1 MKTYTFASIHCNDCG
16 ERLEKKLQKIKGAEN
31 AHIDYDHSKIHIPDE
46 ADFIEINKIFAQEK
60 IMAFPLDEK
69 EETPHEENVSH
80 KHGSHSHTHS
90 HDHSH
95 GKAVDFR
102 SRDQAVKN
110 IKVVF
115 FINILFSIIEV
126 IFGLLFNSVA
136 ILADA
141 VHDFGDAVSVGLAWF
156 FQQYST
162 KEANTEFSFGHQRFS
177 LLGAL
182 ITAIVLLVGS
192 VVVLTQSI
200 PRIFNPEEVNAE
212 GMFFLAIFAIILNG
226 YAAYRLSKGTSK
238 NESVLNLHMLED
250 VLGWV
255 GVLIMSVVVRFTDW
269 YILDPIFSVAISIF
283 IFVRTLPIFIS
294 TVKIFLEGV
303 PEGVDIDE
311 LQNNI
316 LNIDEVHAVSHL
328 HVWTIDGEENAM
340 TVTIF
345 VSTEDPY
352 RIEEIKN
359 QIRLLTKGLNIS
371 HSTIEITLDKS
382 KSIVQDSFH

>member
-1 MKTYTFASIHCNDCG
+1 M
-16 ERLEKKLQKIKGAEN
+16 
-31 AHIDYDHSKIHIPDE
+31 
-46 ADFIEINKIFAQEK
+46 
-60 IMAFPLDEK
+60 
-69 EETPHEENVSH
+69 
-80 KHGSHSHTHS
+80 
-90 HDHSH
+90 
-95 GKAVDFR
+95 DFR
-102 SRDQAVKN
+102 SSDQAVKN

-115 FINILFSIIEV
+115 FINIIFSIIEV

-141 VHDFGDAVSVGLAWF
+141 VHDFGDSVSVGLAWF
-156 FQQYST
+156 FQRYST
-162 KEANTEFSFGHQRFS
+162 KEANNQFTFGHQRFS

-192 VVVLTQSI
+192 VLILTQSI
-200 PRIFNPEEVNAE
+200 PRIFNPQEVNAE

-226 YAAYRLSKGTSK
+226 YAAYRLSKGKSK

-269 YILDPIFSVAISIF
+269 YILDPIFSVALSIF
-283 IFVRTLPIFIS
+283 IFIRTLPIFIS

-303 PEGVDIDE
+303 PEGVDLDQ
-311 LQNNI
+311 LQKSI
-316 LNIDEVHAVSHL
+316 LNLDEVHATSHL
-328 HVWTIDGEENAM
+328 HVWSIDGEENAM

-359 QIRLLTKGLNIS
+359 QIRLLTKGLNVS

-382 KSIVQDSFH
+382 KSIVQDLPH